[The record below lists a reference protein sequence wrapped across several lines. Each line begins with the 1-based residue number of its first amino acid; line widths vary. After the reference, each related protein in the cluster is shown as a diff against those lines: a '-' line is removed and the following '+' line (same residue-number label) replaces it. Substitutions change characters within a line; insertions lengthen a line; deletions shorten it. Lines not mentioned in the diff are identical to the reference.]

1 MKEEW
6 QFFLISI
13 LAVLIAFGGYSLLN
27 YIKYNGNLVIN
38 KYEVYFNPDGNLEE
52 KYEYEVNGHFTM
64 LYRVWNA
71 PLLYN
76 QSFEEPFVRVN
87 EINCSYI
94 GYVKDYYGNVYS
106 TDNLYEYEIWEKAF
120 FNEIGCFNPD
130 GYEKGTYEIEYFYT
144 IYPPVQYDG
153 EIYHMNIKLADK
165 HIPYKNFEIY
175 IDNSTKNIIKIF
187 SHPPFKVS
195 KGKDFYIIR
204 GESQRNGLI
213 EFEILLNSTN
223 QKFLFPDKNLMER
236 TLNENEKYYFY
247 YDIATIF
254 SYALKI
260 IVFAFP
266 VLIAVIYY
274 LHGRERKFFVP
285 KYLSFIPKKRKPW
298 MVNLLFKKDATDF
311 DNDGLYATL
320 LDLHEKGNIRIE
332 GVEGGK
338 EIKIKLISE
347 EGMDKYENKVYSFLK
362 KHSENGVF
370 STNLLRE
377 RIKSLKGDEI
387 ALSKL
392 KKEMDSLYKVRD
404 AKDFIINGRYLMLK
418 YFCLSL
424 LIFLTFTVLYLK
436 YFDAYPVLFDA
447 FFYSLIFSIQ
457 FLSTVLAPSTLFGKW
472 KKEYYKEKMQWN
484 AFRRFLLDMAQLQKY
499 SKEDILIWKDW
510 LIYATAL
517 GIGKK
522 VAESFKKLDVR
533 IDEINLIPAIY
544 ISFASVNR
552 TMTATYSYSS
562 SGHGSGFGA
571 GGGFGGGGA
580 GGR

>member
-1 MKEEW
+1 MRERW

-13 LAVLIAFGGYSLLN
+13 FTILIAFGGYFLLN
-27 YIKYNGNLVIN
+27 YIKYDGDLVIN
-38 KYEVYFNPDGNLEE
+38 KYEVYFNPDGDLEE
-52 KYEYEVNGHFTM
+52 KYEYEVNGHFIM
-64 LYRVWNA
+64 LCRIWNA

-76 QSFEEPFVRVN
+76 QSFEEPFVRVDK
-87 EINCSYI
+87 INCSYI

-106 TDNLYEYEIWEKAF
+106 TDNLYKYEIWEKAYI
-120 FNEIGCFNPD
+120 NEVGCFNPD
-130 GYEKGTYEIEYFYT
+130 GYEKGIYKIEYFYT

-153 EIYHMNIKLADK
+153 EVYHINIKLANE

-175 IDNSTKNIIKIF
+175 INNSAKNIIKIF
-187 SHPPFKVS
+187 THPPFKIS
-195 KGKDFYIIR
+195 KENDFYIIR
-204 GESQRNGLI
+204 GKSQRNGLI

-223 QKFLFPDKNLMER
+223 QKFLFHDKNLMEK
-236 TLNENEKYYFY
+236 TINENERYHLYYG
-247 YDIATIF
+247 IASIF
-254 SYALKI
+254 SYVLKI

-266 VLIAVIYY
+266 LLIAVIYY

-320 LDLHEKGNIRIE
+320 LDLHERGNIRIE
-332 GVEGGK
+332 NGK

-347 EGMDKYENKVYSFLK
+347 EGTDRYENKVYSFLK
-362 KHSENGVF
+362 KHSENGIF
-370 STNLLRE
+370 STNLLKE
-377 RIKSLKGDEI
+377 EIKSLKGDET

-404 AKDFIINGRYLMLK
+404 ARDFIINGRYLMLK
-418 YFCLSL
+418 YFSLSL
-424 LIFLTFTVLYLK
+424 LIFLISISLYLK
-436 YFDAYPVLFDA
+436 YFYAYPVLFDV

-472 KKEYYKEKMQWN
+472 KKEYYKEKLQWD
-484 AFRRFLLDMAQLQKY
+484 AFKRFLLDMAHLQKY
-499 SKEDILIWKDW
+499 SREDILIWKDW

-522 VAESFKKLDVR
+522 VTESFKKLDIR
-533 IDEINLIPAIY
+533 IDEIDLVPAIY

-552 TMTATYSYSS
+552 TMIATYSS
-562 SGHGSGFGA
+562 SGHGSGGFSA